1 MFEKMLKSYI
11 LIVKVKS
18 VKMHMA
24 FTLSEVL
31 ITLGIIGIV
40 AVMTLPALIGNYQK
54 HVTVNKLKKSY
65 TTLAQ
70 MFVRAQE
77 ENGGMET
84 WDFSSLGD
92 LSQANAFN
100 EVLPKI
106 AQTYFLPYLDVLQDC
121 GTSCK
126 RVKKNNYKWLN
137 NQLINQYDSKLYY
150 TIFLKDGSIIFFS
163 VNNNGV
169 KLFDILISVD
179 INGDKGPNVTGK
191 DVFNYYLNAGNVS
204 RTNFWGLTGTNI
216 KRETLLND
224 SGRGC
229 NKNAN
234 GQYCGALIQ
243 YDGWKI
249 SDDYPW

>member
-1 MFEKMLKSYI
+1 M
-11 LIVKVKS
+11 
-18 VKMHMA
+18 
-24 FTLSEVL
+24 
-31 ITLGIIGIV
+31 
-40 AVMTLPALIGNYQK
+40 
-54 HVTVNKLKKSY
+54 
-65 TTLAQ
+65 
-70 MFVRAQE
+70 
-77 ENGGMET
+77 
-84 WDFSSLGD
+84 
-92 LSQANAFN
+92 
-100 EVLPKI
+100 
-106 AQTYFLPYLDVLQDC
+106 
-121 GTSCK
+121 
-126 RVKKNNYKWLN
+126 KKNNYKWLN
-137 NQLINQYDSKLYY
+137 NQLINQYDTHLYY

-179 INGDKGPNVTGK
+179 INGDKGPNVSGK
-191 DVFNYYLNAGNVS
+191 DVFHYYLNAGNVS

>member
-1 MFEKMLKSYI
+1 MYKGIIKFKQ
-11 LIVKVKS
+11 IVKLKEL
-18 VKMHMA
+18 KKQA
-24 FTLSEVL
+24 GFTMSEVL
-31 ITLGIIGIV
+31 ITLGIVGII
-40 AVMTLPALIGNYQK
+40 AAMTLPALIGKYQK

-70 MFVRAQE
+70 MFVRTQE
-77 ENGGMET
+77 DNGGMET
-84 WDFSSLGD
+84 WDFSNIVD
-92 LSQANAFN
+92 YSQGTAFN

-126 RVKKNNYKWLN
+126 RVSKNNYKWLN
-137 NQLINQYDSKLYY
+137 NQLINQYASHLYY

-163 VNNNGV
+163 LNNNGV
-169 KLFDILISVD
+169 KLFDLIISVD
-179 INGDKGPNVTGK
+179 INGDKGPNVSGK
-191 DVFNYYLNAGNVS
+191 DVFHYYLNADQVS
-204 RTNFWGLTGTNI
+204 RTNFWGLTGTNV
-216 KRETLLND
+216 KRETLLKD

-229 NKNAN
+229 NKNGT